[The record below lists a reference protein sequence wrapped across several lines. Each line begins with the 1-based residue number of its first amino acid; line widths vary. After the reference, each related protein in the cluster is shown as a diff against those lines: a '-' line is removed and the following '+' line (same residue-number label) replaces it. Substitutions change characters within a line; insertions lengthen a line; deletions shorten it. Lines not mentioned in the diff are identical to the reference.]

1 MSVFLNE
8 MTDFLTSLAVR
19 PGELLVTG
27 DFNIHVD
34 DTNDP
39 NSRRFLEIL
48 DSLNLVQHDTEPTHK
63 AGHTLDLVITHKDG
77 DILNSKPFAHYY
89 LSSHSTI
96 VYTLK
101 FLKPRPLQKIIK
113 CRKLK
118 SVDIGELKKDLKRS
132 ELLHLN
138 DHADIS
144 VDELSLKYHE
154 TLSALLDKHAPL
166 IVRKVPA
173 RKCLP
178 WFNDE
183 IASAK
188 RLRCRYER
196 KWRKSGLES
205 D

>member
-1 MSVFLNE
+1 

-27 DFNIHVD
+27 DFNIHVN

-39 NSRRFLEIL
+39 NFRHFLEIL
-48 DSLNLVQHDTEPTHK
+48 DSLNLVQPVTEQTHK

-77 DILNSKPFAHYY
+77 DILNSKPCTHYY

-118 SVDIGELKKDLKRS
+118 SVDIGELKKDLKMS

-138 DHADIS
+138 DHADMS
-144 VDELSLKYHE
+144 VDELNLKYHE

-166 IVRKVPA
+166 VVRKVPA

-188 RLRCRYER
+188 ASLP
-196 KWRKSGLES
+196 SL
-205 D
+205 